1 MESKTRTTQGRKK
14 GAAKKTSVKPTKKT
28 APAMPPPDEI
38 SVSVPMPTALFP
50 GLKKPIILQAFGDG
64 MKNAGICDG
73 DYLVFETDIRAKD
86 EDVVVAMIDGR
97 KVCRRVC
104 DETGVPPLLLFQK
117 EKEYLQSLPSEKIID
132 SYLVHDRQT
141 TVRKDS
147 MVTYNK
153 CRYSVPAEYIGK
165 PVRLL
170 VNNDTLQIYYSTAL
184 IAVHELSAKR
194 LNYKPEH
201 YKQLLSGSIRSEDA
215 IEELAEKNLQQMDL
229 LL

>member
-14 GAAKKTSVKPTKKT
+14 GAVKKTAVKPTKKT

-97 KVCRRVC
+97 KVCRRVFFLNGRVIVKREDGKTPLFYAQTC
-104 DETGVPPLLLFQK
+104 EIYGVLK
-117 EKEYLQSLPSEKIID
+117 YVIHK
-132 SYLVHDRQT
+132 
-141 TVRKDS
+141 
-147 MVTYNK
+147 
-153 CRYSVPAEYIGK
+153 A
-165 PVRLL
+165 
-170 VNNDTLQIYYSTAL
+170 A
-184 IAVHELSAKR
+184 
-194 LNYKPEH
+194 
-201 YKQLLSGSIRSEDA
+201 
-215 IEELAEKNLQQMDL
+215 
-229 LL
+229 